1 MAITVSFT
9 GSASE
14 LLELFQDNKFL
25 ELIRKQEEKPEESEN
40 PATEPVESP
49 EVTVAESKE
58 TPPPTPV
65 KEPEEPKVSR
75 QQMLHAVQE
84 YAVRMYNRY
93 KEFYPDLNVKDMC
106 AQLMLEQTAGTA
118 NHTSMVGD
126 MFIEQVYRYAVN
138 DYIPSA
144 YSYLK

>member
-14 LLELFQDNKFL
+14 LIELFQNNGFL
-25 ELIRKQEEKPEESEN
+25 DLIRKQSSSEENKEEPAPIEISEVTPSEDKKN
-40 PATEPVESP
+40 DIPTPEPV
-49 EVTVAESKE
+49 A
-58 TPPPTPV
+58 
-65 KEPEEPKVSR
+65 PKISR

-93 KEFYPDLNVKDMC
+93 KEHYPDLNVKDMC
-106 AQLMLEQTAGTA
+106 AQLMLEHTAGSA
-118 NHTSMVGD
+118 SHTSMVGD
-126 MFIEQVYRYAVN
+126 MFIEQVYHHAVN

>member
-9 GSASE
+9 GSATE

-25 ELIRKQEEKPEESEN
+25 ELIRKQGKVEEDEKIP
-40 PATEPVESP
+40 
-49 EVTVAESKE
+49 AESIESRETTAPEIKE

-106 AQLMLEQTAGTA
+106 AQLMLEHTAGSA

-126 MFIEQVYRYAVN
+126 MFIEQVYHHAVN

>member
-9 GSASE
+9 GSATE

-25 ELIRKQEEKPEESEN
+25 ELIRKQGKVEEDEKIP
-40 PATEPVESP
+40 
-49 EVTVAESKE
+49 AESIESRETTAPEIKE
-58 TPPPTPV
+58 TPPLTPV

-93 KEFYPDLNVKDMC
+93 KEFYPELNVKDMC
-106 AQLMLEQTAGTA
+106 AQLMLEHTAGSA
-118 NHTSMVGD
+118 SHTSMVGD
-126 MFIEQVYRYAVN
+126 MFIEQVYHHAVN

>member
-9 GSASE
+9 GSPAE
-14 LLELFQDNKFL
+14 LLTLFQDDKFL
-25 ELIRKQEEKPEESEN
+25 DLIRKQCAPEENKEDFVETPKVATPEIKKEEPTAPQPEKP
-40 PATEPVESP
+40 
-49 EVTVAESKE
+49 KI
-58 TPPPTPV
+58 
-65 KEPEEPKVSR
+65 SR

-93 KEFYPDLNVKDMC
+93 KEFYPDLDVKDMC
-106 AQLMLEQTAGTA
+106 AQLMLEHTAGTA
-118 NHTSMVGD
+118 SHTSMVGD
-126 MFIEQVYRYAVN
+126 MFIEQVYHYAVN

>member
-9 GSASE
+9 GSPAE
-14 LLELFQDNKFL
+14 LLALFQDDKFL
-25 ELIRKQEEKPEESEN
+25 DLIRKQCVPEENKEESVETPKVATPEIKKEEPTAPQPEKP
-40 PATEPVESP
+40 
-49 EVTVAESKE
+49 KI
-58 TPPPTPV
+58 
-65 KEPEEPKVSR
+65 SR

-106 AQLMLEQTAGTA
+106 AQLMLEHTAGTA

-126 MFIEQVYRYAVN
+126 MFIEQVYHYAVN

>member
-9 GSASE
+9 GSPAE
-14 LLELFQDNKFL
+14 LLTLFQDDKFL
-25 ELIRKQEEKPEESEN
+25 DLIRKQCSPEENKEDSVETPKVTIPEIKKEEPTAPQPEKP
-40 PATEPVESP
+40 
-49 EVTVAESKE
+49 KI
-58 TPPPTPV
+58 
-65 KEPEEPKVSR
+65 SR

-93 KEFYPDLNVKDMC
+93 KESYPDLNVKDMC

-126 MFIEQVYRYAVN
+126 MFIEQVYHYAVN

>member
-9 GSASE
+9 GSAAE
-14 LLELFQDNKFL
+14 LLELFQSNGFID
-25 ELIRKQEEKPEESEN
+25 LIRKQGSSEEK
-40 PATEPVESP
+40 TEAPLPVETPS
-49 EVTVAESKE
+49 EDKE
-58 TPPPTPV
+58 KKTSTP
-65 KEPEEPKVSR
+65 EPEPEKPKISR

-93 KEFYPDLNVKDMC
+93 KEYYPDLNVKDMC

-118 NHTSMVGD
+118 SHTSMVGD
-126 MFIEQVYRYAVN
+126 MFIEQVYHYAVN

-144 YSYLK
+144 YDYLK

>member
-9 GSASE
+9 GSATE
-14 LLELFQDNKFL
+14 LLELFQDNRFL
-25 ELIRKQEEKPEESEN
+25 ELIRKQEEKAEESEN
-40 PATEPVESP
+40 PTAEPVESP

-58 TPPPTPV
+58 VTPSAPG
-65 KEPEEPKVSR
+65 KELEEPKVSR

-144 YSYLK
+144 YAYLK

>member
-9 GSASE
+9 GSAME

-25 ELIRKQEEKPEESEN
+25 ELIRKQGRAEEDEKTPAESIESRETT
-40 PATEPVESP
+40 ATEI
-49 EVTVAESKE
+49 KE
-58 TPPPTPV
+58 TPPPPPV
-65 KEPEEPKVSR
+65 KEPEEPKVYR

-106 AQLMLEQTAGTA
+106 AQLMIEHIAGSA
-118 NHTSMVGD
+118 SHTSMVGD
-126 MFIEQVYRYAVN
+126 MFIEQVYHHAVN

>member
-14 LLELFQDNKFL
+14 LLELFQNNKFL

-40 PATEPVESP
+40 STAEPVESP

-58 TPPPTPV
+58 VTPSAPE
-65 KEPEEPKVSR
+65 KELEEPKVSR

-106 AQLMLEQTAGTA
+106 AQLMLEHTAGSA

-126 MFIEQVYRYAVN
+126 MFIEQVYRHAVN

>member
-9 GSASE
+9 GSATE

-25 ELIRKQEEKPEESEN
+25 ELIRKQGKAEEDEKIL
-40 PATEPVESP
+40 
-49 EVTVAESKE
+49 AESIEPRETTVPGIKD

-106 AQLMLEQTAGTA
+106 AQLMLEHTAGSA

-126 MFIEQVYRYAVN
+126 MFIEQVYHYAVN

>member
-9 GSASE
+9 GSAME

-25 ELIRKQEEKPEESEN
+25 ELIRKQEKVEEDEKIP
-40 PATEPVESP
+40 
-49 EVTVAESKE
+49 AESIESRETTAPEIKE
-58 TPPPTPV
+58 TPPPTSV

-106 AQLMLEQTAGTA
+106 AQLMLEHTAGSA

-126 MFIEQVYRYAVN
+126 MFIEQVYHHAVN

>member
-9 GSASE
+9 GSPAE

-25 ELIRKQEEKPEESEN
+25 DLIRKQCAPEEK
-40 PATEPVESP
+40 
-49 EVTVAESKE
+49 KE
-58 TPPPTPV
+58 TPPPVETSSGDKEKKTPAP
-65 KEPEEPKVSR
+65 EPEKPKISR

-93 KEFYPDLNVKDMC
+93 KEDYPDLNVKDMC

-118 NHTSMVGD
+118 SHTSMVGE
-126 MFIEQVYRYAVN
+126 MFIEQVYHYAVN

-144 YSYLK
+144 YDYLK

>member
-1 MAITVSFT
+1 MAITVTFS
-9 GSASE
+9 GNVDE
-14 LLELFQDNKFL
+14 LISLFQSNGFL
-25 ELIRKQEEKPEESEN
+25 DAVRAQVGNSVKVEAVEEAPASSSVQEKPEEA
-40 PATEPVESP
+40 PA
-49 EVTVAESKE
+49 
-58 TPPPTPV
+58 PV
-65 KEPEEPKVSR
+65 KAKEEPEKPKISR

-126 MFIEQVYRYAVN
+126 MFIEQVYHYAVN

-144 YSYLK
+144 YDYLK

>member
-9 GSASE
+9 GSPAE

-25 ELIRKQEEKPEESEN
+25 DLIRKQCAPEEK
-40 PATEPVESP
+40 
-49 EVTVAESKE
+49 KE
-58 TPPPTPV
+58 TPPPVETSSEDKEKKTPAP
-65 KEPEEPKVSR
+65 EPEKPKISR

-93 KEFYPDLNVKDMC
+93 KEDYPDLNVKDMC

-118 NHTSMVGD
+118 SHTSMVGE
-126 MFIEQVYRYAVN
+126 MFIEQVYHYAVN

-144 YSYLK
+144 YDYLK

>member
-14 LLELFQDNKFL
+14 LLELFQNNKFL
-25 ELIRKQEEKPEESEN
+25 ELIRKQEEKAEESEN
-40 PATEPVESP
+40 LTAEPVESP
-49 EVTVAESKE
+49 EVTAPEIKE
-58 TPPPTPV
+58 TPTHTPV

-106 AQLMLEQTAGTA
+106 AQLMLEHTAGTA